1 MSKTQIIATLG
12 PSSNDKET
20 LQYFAD
26 NSVTVARLNFSH
38 DISQSHID
46 RAIMSRESGLEIMI
60 DLGGPKIRVAE
71 IINNITLVNGWTI
84 CLENKAHDAEYPLEY
99 EYKGKNIMTIPVRFE
114 IYKYVEAGRILL
126 LDDGKVRL
134 EITDIVGEK
143 VFAKVIVG
151 GKIKSGKSIN
161 LPYSDV
167 KVDFLTSRDKQM
179 LTESLAIIRPEYVAC
194 SFVKSASDIDIIR
207 NYITELLASQNVT
220 DYFPKICVKLETYQ
234 VLEKDVLQAVVD
246 TCDLMMIARGD
257 MALET
262 LPAHILV
269 PQFQDLIAEVCQAAG
284 KPFVVATEALDS
296 MISKPTPSRAEISDI
311 YRSIAINK
319 ADFIM
324 LSGESAAGDYPREAV
339 TVMHEMIEYYGNK

>member
-1 MSKTQIIATLG
+1 MSKTKIIATLG
-12 PSSNDKET
+12 PASNDKEI

-26 NSVTVARLNFSH
+26 HNVTIARLNFSH
-38 DISQSHID
+38 SISQSHID
-46 RAIMSRESGLEIMI
+46 RAKMAQEVGLQTMI
-60 DLGGPKIRVAE
+60 DLGGPKIRIAE
-71 IINNITLVNGWTI
+71 IINDTMLENGLTV
-84 CLENKAHDAEYPLEY
+84 CLENKAHDLVYPY
-99 EYKGKNIMTIPVRFE
+99 EYSYQGKKIMTIPVRFE

-134 EITDIVGEK
+134 EITDVVDQK
-143 VFAKVIVG
+143 VFAKVVVG
-151 GKIKSGKSIN
+151 GMIKSGKSIN

-167 KVDFLTSRDKQM
+167 KVDFLTNRDKEM
-179 LTESLAIIRPEYVAC
+179 LTEALAIIRPEYVAC

-207 NYITELLASQNVT
+207 DFITGLLKEQNVT
-220 DYFPKICVKLETYQ
+220 DYYPKICVKLETYQ
-234 VLEKDVLQAVVD
+234 VVEKDVLQAVVD

-269 PQFQDLIAEVCQAAG
+269 PQYQDLIAEVCQAAG

-296 MISKPTPSRAEISDI
+296 MITKPTPSRAEISDL

-319 ADFIM
+319 ADYIM
-324 LSGESAAGDYPREAV
+324 LSGESAAGQFPREAV
-339 TVMHEMIEYYGNK
+339 TVMHEMIEYYGK

>member
-1 MSKTQIIATLG
+1 MPKTSIIATLG
-12 PSSNDKET
+12 PSSNDKEI

-26 NSVTVARLNFSH
+26 HSVTIARLNFSH
-38 DISQSHID
+38 SISQSHID
-46 RAIMSRESGLEIMI
+46 RAKMAQAVGLQTMI
-60 DLGGPKIRVAE
+60 DLGGPKIRLAE
-71 IINNITLVNGWTI
+71 IINEVMLENGWNI
-84 CLENKAHDAEYPLEY
+84 CLENKAHDVVYPFEY
-99 EYKGKNIMTIPVRFE
+99 EYQGKNIMTVPVRFE

-126 LDDGKVRL
+126 LDDGKIRL
-134 EITDIVGEK
+134 EIIEVIDQK

-151 GKIKSGKSIN
+151 GMIKSGKSIN

-167 KVDFLTSRDKQM
+167 KVDFLTNRDKQM

-220 DYFPKICVKLETYQ
+220 DYYPKICVKLETYQ
-234 VLEKDVLQAVVD
+234 VLEKDVLQEVVD

-269 PQFQDLIAEVCQAAG
+269 PQFQDLIAEVCQVAG

-296 MISKPTPSRAEISDI
+296 MITKPTPSRAEISDI
-311 YRSIAINK
+311 YRSIVINK

-324 LSGESAAGDYPREAV
+324 LSGESAAGQYPREAV
-339 TVMHEMIEYYGNK
+339 SIMHEMIEYYGK

>member
-1 MSKTQIIATLG
+1 MSKTKIIATLG
-12 PSSNDKET
+12 PASNDKEI

-26 NSVTVARLNFSH
+26 HSVTVARLNFSH
-38 DISQSHID
+38 SVSQSHID
-46 RAIMSRESGLEIMI
+46 RAKMAQAVGLETMI
-60 DLGGPKIRVAE
+60 DLGGPKIRLDE
-71 IINNITLVNGWTI
+71 ISGEVMLETGATV
-84 CLENKAHDAEYPLEY
+84 CLENKMEGTVYPYNHEYQDSSF
-99 EYKGKNIMTIPVRFE
+99 MTIPVRFE
-114 IYKYVEAGRILL
+114 IYKFVEAGRVLL
-126 LDDGKVRL
+126 LDDGKIRL
-134 EITDIVGEK
+134 EVTDVVGEK
-143 VFAKVIVG
+143 VFAKVAVG
-151 GKIKSGKSIN
+151 GMIKSGKSIN

-167 KVDFLTSRDKQM
+167 IVDFLTARDKQM
-179 LTESLAIIRPEYVAC
+179 LTESLAIIRPQYVAC

-207 NYITELLASQNVT
+207 DYITGLLKEQGVT
-220 DYFPKICVKLETYQ
+220 DYYPKICVKLETYQ

-269 PQFQDLIAEVCQAAG
+269 PQFQDLIAEFCQKAN

-319 ADFIM
+319 ADYIM
-324 LSGESAAGDYPREAV
+324 LSGESAAGQFPREAV
-339 TVMHEMIEYYGNK
+339 TVMHEMIEYYGDK